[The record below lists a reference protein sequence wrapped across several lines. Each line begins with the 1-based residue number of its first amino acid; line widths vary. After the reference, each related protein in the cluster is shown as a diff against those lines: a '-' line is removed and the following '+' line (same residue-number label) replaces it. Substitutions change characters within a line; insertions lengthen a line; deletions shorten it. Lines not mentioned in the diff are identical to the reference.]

1 MGGIYRILTG
11 FQTVIALALL
21 LAASDSIAANSA
33 VYAYRGSDGTWM
45 FTDHALKN
53 RKYQLVRKKSD
64 PRGVASRANR
74 PFYRGDPSAYDRL
87 IRKMARL
94 YNIDAALIKAVM
106 HAESAFNPHA
116 TSHKGATGLMQL
128 MPSTARQ
135 YGVYDLYD
143 PVQNV
148 QAAVRYLSDLMDR
161 YRENTTLVLAAYNAG
176 ENAVDQHKGVPPY
189 KETQNYVR
197 KVLRFKKQYAEEF
210 N

>member
-1 MGGIYRILTG
+1 MGGIYGILTR
-11 FQTVIALALL
+11 FQTVIALASL
-21 LAASDSIAANSA
+21 LAMGDTMAADSA
-33 VYAYRGSDGTWM
+33 VYAYRGADGTWM
-45 FTDHALKN
+45 FTDYALKN
-53 RKYQLVRKKSD
+53 HKYQLVRKKSD
-64 PRGVASRANR
+64 ARGVASRANG

-197 KVLRFKKQYAEEF
+197 KVLRFKKQYAKEF
-210 N
+210 D

>member
-1 MGGIYRILTG
+1 MGGIYGILTR
-11 FQTVIALALL
+11 FQTVIALASL
-21 LAASDSIAANSA
+21 LAVSDSVTASSA
-33 VYAYRGSDGTWM
+33 VYAYRGADGTWM

-53 RKYQLVRKKSD
+53 RKYQLVRKKND
-64 PRGVASRANR
+64 ARGLATRTNG

-87 IRKMARL
+87 IRKMARR
-94 YNIDAALIKAVM
+94 YNIDPALIKAVM

-116 TSHKGATGLMQL
+116 TSHKGASGLMQL
-128 MPSTARQ
+128 MPSTARH

-197 KVLRFKKQYAEEF
+197 KVLRFKKRYAKEF
-210 N
+210 E

>member
-1 MGGIYRILTG
+1 MGGITRTLTG
-11 FQTVIALALL
+11 FQVVIALTLL
-21 LAASDSIAANSA
+21 LASSDSIAASSA
-33 VYAYRGSDGTWM
+33 VYAYRDSDGTWL

-53 RKYQLVRKKSD
+53 RKYQLVRKKSN
-64 PRGVASRANR
+64 PRGVASRVNG
-74 PFYRGDPSAYDRL
+74 PFHRADPSAYDRL

-135 YGVYDLYD
+135 YGVNDLYD

-148 QAAVRYLSDLMDR
+148 QAGVRYLSDLMER

-176 ENAVDQHKGVPPY
+176 ETAVDEHKGIPPY

-197 KVLRFKKQYAEEF
+197 KVLRFKKRYAKEF
-210 N
+210 D

>member
-33 VYAYRGSDGTWM
+33 VYAYRGSDGSWL
-45 FTDHALKN
+45 FTDHAQKN
-53 RKYQLVRKKSD
+53 RKYQLVRKKKQA
-64 PRGVASRANR
+64 RGAAARTSG

-143 PVQNV
+143 PVQNI

-176 ENAVDQHKGVPPY
+176 ENAVDQHRGVPPY

-197 KVLRFKKQYAEEF
+197 KVLRFKKLYAKEF